1 MENKIL
7 LKDFVEQYTKVA
19 TDSLKKRYIE
29 EKLKVVP
36 YVPYLTKVTLA
47 EKIVKQSSYEKDEN
61 GEIIKPERIRVNSA
75 LRYVL
80 YVTTIVKIYTNIELN
95 NAEMATEFDMLN
107 KAGLIEVI
115 FKAIPEKE
123 IVEFKTVLDLQL
135 QDFMTNEY
143 DVHAFISNQI
153 TRVTDVT
160 KVFLEPVLPMLEE
173 LGKKLESMDEKDM
186 EKLSNKVIKMVG
198 KATK

>member
-123 IVEFKTVLDLQL
+123 IVEFKTVLDMALE
-135 QDFMTNEY
+135 DFWRNEY
-143 DVHAFISNQI
+143 DVHAFISNQV
-153 TRVTDVT
+153 TRVTEVA
-160 KVFLEPVLPMLEE
+160 KVFLEP
-173 LGKKLESMDEKDM
+173 LGKKLDNMNEKDI
-186 EKLSNKVIKMVG
+186 EKFMG
-198 KATK
+198 KLDKLAAKAMK